1 MSTIAAISTPYGI
14 GGISV
19 VRVSGENAIKI
30 TQKIFRAHD
39 GTLLESMNGYTCKL
53 GNIIFENNELDEVIV
68 TVFKAPR
75 SYTGEDSTQISCHG
89 SMFITKSILR
99 ALLSSGAVLAG
110 PGEFTKRAF
119 LNKKISLD
127 KAESVMGLISSNYE
141 KARKINYSAY
151 CGFLGKKIDEI
162 KSKFFDI
169 LSDLNAEIDYSDED
183 VPELDDNQLIL
194 RLENIKSEL
203 NNLIKSYSIGCVIK
217 NGLKVAILGAPNVG
231 KSTLMNFLS
240 KKEKSIVT
248 DIAGTTRDAIEE
260 SIILNNIPI
269 VLIDTA
275 GIRETS
281 DKIEQIGTKKSKEIA
296 EISDLILFM
305 LDASREI
312 TDEEIKII
320 NSFDKNKILIIINK
334 SDINSNYNFEKLKKI
349 NINNNINNFVLI
361 SAKNGIGIDNLSKKI
376 EEFVDFGSYENE
388 NLIIMSERQYN
399 ILLRAQKNLENAINK
414 IKSVPRDIFADIL
427 KESVQVLCEFSGEN
441 LETKIVDSV
450 FEKFCVGK

>member
-19 VRVSGENAIKI
+19 IRVSGPDAIKI
-30 TQKIFRAHD
+30 TQKIFKSKD
-39 GTLLESMNGYTCKL
+39 GILLENMNGYTCKL

-68 TVFKAPR
+68 TVFKAPK

-99 ALLSSGAVLAG
+99 AVLSSGAVLAG

-127 KAESVMGLISSNYE
+127 KAESIMGLISSNYE
-141 KARKINYSAY
+141 KARKINYSTY

-162 KSKFFDI
+162 KNKFFDI
-169 LSDLNAEIDYSDED
+169 LSDLNADIDYSDED

-194 RLENIKSEL
+194 KLKNIKSEL
-203 NNLIKSYSIGCVIK
+203 DNLIKSYSIGCVIK

-281 DKIEQIGTKKSKEIA
+281 DKIEQIGTQKSKEIA

-320 NSFDKNKILIIINK
+320 NSFDKHKILIIINK
-334 SDINSNYNFEKLKKI
+334 SD
-349 NINNNINNFVLI
+349 
-361 SAKNGIGIDNLSKKI
+361 
-376 EEFVDFGSYENE
+376 
-388 NLIIMSERQYN
+388 
-399 ILLRAQKNLENAINK
+399 
-414 IKSVPRDIFADIL
+414 
-427 KESVQVLCEFSGEN
+427 
-441 LETKIVDSV
+441 
-450 FEKFCVGK
+450 

>member
-30 TQKIFRAHD
+30 TQKIFKAHD
-39 GTLLESMNGYTCKL
+39 GTLLENMNGYTCKL
-53 GNIIFENNELDEVIV
+53 GNIIFENNVLDEVIV

-75 SYTGEDSTQISCHG
+75 SYTGEDITQISCHG

-99 ALLSSGAVLAG
+99 ALLNSGAVMAG

-162 KSKFFDI
+162 KNKFFDI

-183 VPELDDNQLIL
+183 VPELDNNQLIL
-194 RLENIKSEL
+194 RLENINSKL

-260 SIILNNIPI
+260 SIILDNIPI

-275 GIRETS
+275 GIRETN
-281 DKIEQIGTKKSKEIA
+281 DKIEQIGTQKSKEIA

-334 SDINSNYNFEKLKKI
+334 SDINSNYNLEKLKKL
-349 NINNNINNFVLI
+349 NIKNFVLI
-361 SAKNGIGIDNLSKKI
+361 SAKNGTGIDNLSKKI
-376 EEFVDFGSYENE
+376 EEFIDFGAFQNE

-399 ILLRAQKNLENAINK
+399 VLLRAQKNLENAIDK

-427 KESVQVLCEFSGEN
+427 KESAEILCEFSGEN

>member
-19 VRVSGENAIKI
+19 VRVSGEDAIKI

-39 GTLLESMNGYTCKL
+39 GTLLENMNGYTCKL
-53 GNIIFENNELDEVIV
+53 GNIIFENNTLDEVIV

-75 SYTGEDSTQISCHG
+75 SYTGEDITQISCHG

-99 ALLSSGAVLAG
+99 ALLSSGAVMAG

-162 KSKFFDI
+162 KNKFFDI

-183 VPELDDNQLIL
+183 VPELDNNQLIL
-194 RLENIKSEL
+194 RLENINSEL

-275 GIRETS
+275 GIRETN
-281 DKIEQIGTKKSKEIA
+281 DKIEQIGTQKSKEIA

-334 SDINSNYNFEKLKKI
+334 SDINPNYNLKKLKKL
-349 NINNNINNFVLI
+349 NIKNFVLI
-361 SAKNGIGIDNLSKKI
+361 SAKNGTGIDNLSKKI
-376 EEFVDFGSYENE
+376 EEFIDFGAFQNE

-399 ILLRAQKNLENAINK
+399 VLLRAQKNLENAIDK

-427 KESVQVLCEFSGEN
+427 KESAEILCEFSGEN

>member
-19 VRVSGENAIKI
+19 VRVSGEDAIKI

-39 GTLLESMNGYTCKL
+39 GTLLENMNGYTCKL
-53 GNIIFENNELDEVIV
+53 GNIIFENNVLDEVIV

-75 SYTGEDSTQISCHG
+75 SYTGEDITQISCHG

-99 ALLSSGAVLAG
+99 ALLSSGAVMAG

-162 KSKFFDI
+162 KNKFFDI

-183 VPELDDNQLIL
+183 VPELDNNQLIL
-194 RLENIKSEL
+194 RLENINSKL

-281 DKIEQIGTKKSKEIA
+281 DKIEQIGTQKSKEIA

-334 SDINSNYNFEKLKKI
+334 SDINSNYNLEKLKKL
-349 NINNNINNFVLI
+349 NIKNFVLI
-361 SAKNGIGIDNLSKKI
+361 SAKNGTGIDNLSKKI
-376 EEFVDFGSYENE
+376 EEFIDFGAFQNE

-399 ILLRAQKNLENAINK
+399 VLLRAQKNLENAIDK

-427 KESVQVLCEFSGEN
+427 KESAEILCEFSGEN

>member
-19 VRVSGENAIKI
+19 VRVSGEDAIKI
-30 TQKIFRAHD
+30 TQKIFKAHD
-39 GTLLESMNGYTCKL
+39 GTLLENMNGYTCKL
-53 GNIIFENNELDEVIV
+53 GNIIFENNTLDEVIV

-75 SYTGEDSTQISCHG
+75 SYTGEDITQISCHG

-99 ALLSSGAVLAG
+99 ALLSSGAVMAG

-162 KSKFFDI
+162 KNKFFDI

-183 VPELDDNQLIL
+183 VPELDNNQLIL
-194 RLENIKSEL
+194 RLENINSKL

-281 DKIEQIGTKKSKEIA
+281 DKIEQIGTQKSKEIA

-334 SDINSNYNFEKLKKI
+334 SDINSNYNLKKLKKL
-349 NINNNINNFVLI
+349 NIKNFVLI
-361 SAKNGIGIDNLSKKI
+361 SAKNGTGIDNLSKKT
-376 EEFVDFGSYENE
+376 EEFIDFSSYENE

-399 ILLRAQKNLENAINK
+399 VLLRAQKNLENAIDK

-427 KESVQVLCEFSGEN
+427 KESAEILCEFSGEN

>member
-30 TQKIFRAHD
+30 TQKIFKAHD
-39 GTLLESMNGYTCKL
+39 GTLLENMNGYTCKL
-53 GNIIFENNELDEVIV
+53 GNIIFENNVLDEVIV

-75 SYTGEDSTQISCHG
+75 SYTGEDITQISCHG

-99 ALLSSGAVLAG
+99 ALLNSGAVMAG

-162 KSKFFDI
+162 KNKFFDI

-183 VPELDDNQLIL
+183 VPELDNNQLIL
-194 RLENIKSEL
+194 RLENINSKL

-260 SIILNNIPI
+260 SIILDNIPI

-281 DKIEQIGTKKSKEIA
+281 DKIEQIGTQKSKEIA

-334 SDINSNYNFEKLKKI
+334 SDINSNYNLEKLKKL
-349 NINNNINNFVLI
+349 NIKNFVLI
-361 SAKNGIGIDNLSKKI
+361 SAKNGTGIDNLSKKI
-376 EEFVDFGSYENE
+376 EEFIDFGAFQNE

-399 ILLRAQKNLENAINK
+399 ILLRAQKNLENAIDK

-427 KESVQVLCEFSGEN
+427 KESAEILCEFSGEN

>member
-30 TQKIFRAHD
+30 TQKIFKAHD
-39 GTLLESMNGYTCKL
+39 GTLLENMNGYTCKL
-53 GNIIFENNELDEVIV
+53 GNIIFENNTLDEVIV

-75 SYTGEDSTQISCHG
+75 SYTGEDITQISCHG

-99 ALLSSGAVLAG
+99 ALLSSGAVMAG

-162 KSKFFDI
+162 KNKFFDI

-183 VPELDDNQLIL
+183 VPELDNNQLIL
-194 RLENIKSEL
+194 RLENINSKL
-203 NNLIKSYSIGCVIK
+203 NNLIKSYSIGCIIK

-281 DKIEQIGTKKSKEIA
+281 DKIEQIGTQKSKEIA

-334 SDINSNYNFEKLKKI
+334 SDINSNYNLEKLKKL
-349 NINNNINNFVLI
+349 NIKNFVLI
-361 SAKNGIGIDNLSKKI
+361 SAKNGTGIDNLSKKI
-376 EEFVDFGSYENE
+376 EEFIDFGAFQNE

-399 ILLRAQKNLENAINK
+399 ILLRAQKNLENAIDK

-427 KESVQVLCEFSGEN
+427 KESAEILCEFSGEN

>member
-19 VRVSGENAIKI
+19 VRVSGEDAIKI
-30 TQKIFRAHD
+30 TQKIFKAHD
-39 GTLLESMNGYTCKL
+39 GTLLENMNGYTCKL
-53 GNIIFENNELDEVIV
+53 GNIIFENNTLDEVIV

-75 SYTGEDSTQISCHG
+75 SYTGEDITQISCHG

-99 ALLSSGAVLAG
+99 ALLNSGAVMAG

-162 KSKFFDI
+162 KNKFFDI

-183 VPELDDNQLIL
+183 VPELDNNQLIL
-194 RLENIKSEL
+194 RLENINSKL

-281 DKIEQIGTKKSKEIA
+281 DKIEQIGTQKSKEIA

-334 SDINSNYNFEKLKKI
+334 SDINSNYNLKKLKKL
-349 NINNNINNFVLI
+349 NIKNFVLI
-361 SAKNGIGIDNLSKKI
+361 SAKNGTGIDNLSKKI
-376 EEFVDFGSYENE
+376 EEFIDFSSYENE

-399 ILLRAQKNLENAINK
+399 VLLRAQKNLENAIDK

-427 KESVQVLCEFSGEN
+427 KESAEILCEFSGEN

>member
-39 GTLLESMNGYTCKL
+39 GTLLENMNGYTCKL
-53 GNIIFENNELDEVIV
+53 GNIIFENNTLDEVIV

-99 ALLSSGAVLAG
+99 AVLSSGAVMAG

-162 KSKFFDI
+162 KNKFFDI

-183 VPELDDNQLIL
+183 VPELDNNQLIL
-194 RLENIKSEL
+194 RLENINSEL

-281 DKIEQIGTKKSKEIA
+281 DKIEQIGTQKSKEIA

-305 LDASREI
+305 LDASREF

-334 SDINSNYNFEKLKKI
+334 SDINSNYNLKKLKRL
-349 NINNNINNFVLI
+349 NINNFVLI
-361 SAKNGIGIDNLSKKI
+361 SAKNGTGIDNLSKKI
-376 EEFVDFGSYENE
+376 EEFIDFGSYENE

-399 ILLRAQKNLENAINK
+399 ILLRAQKNLENAIDK

-427 KESVQVLCEFSGEN
+427 KESAEILCEFSGEN
-441 LETKIVDSV
+441 LETKIVDS
-450 FEKFCVGK
+450 

>member
-19 VRVSGENAIKI
+19 VRVSGEDAIKI
-30 TQKIFRAHD
+30 TQKIFKAHD
-39 GTLLESMNGYTCKL
+39 GTLLENMNGYTCKL
-53 GNIIFENNELDEVIV
+53 GNIIFENNTLDEVIV

-75 SYTGEDSTQISCHG
+75 SYTGEDITQISCHG

-99 ALLSSGAVLAG
+99 ALLSSGAVMAG

-162 KSKFFDI
+162 KNKFFDI

-183 VPELDDNQLIL
+183 VPELDNNQLIL
-194 RLENIKSEL
+194 RLENINSKL

-281 DKIEQIGTKKSKEIA
+281 DKIEQIGTQKSKEIA

-334 SDINSNYNFEKLKKI
+334 SDINSNYNLKKLKKL
-349 NINNNINNFVLI
+349 NIKNFVLI
-361 SAKNGIGIDNLSKKI
+361 SAKNGTGIDNLSKKI
-376 EEFVDFGSYENE
+376 EEFIDFSSYENE

-399 ILLRAQKNLENAINK
+399 VLLRAQKNLENAIDK

-427 KESVQVLCEFSGEN
+427 KESAEILCEFSGEN

>member
-19 VRVSGENAIKI
+19 LRVSGEDAIKI
-30 TQKIFRAHD
+30 TQKIFKAHD
-39 GTLLESMNGYTCKL
+39 GTLLENMNGFTCKL
-53 GNIIFENNELDEVIV
+53 GTIIFENNVIDEVIV
-68 TVFKAPR
+68 TVFKAPK
-75 SYTGEDSTQISCHG
+75 SYTGEDMTQISCHG

-99 ALLSSGAVLAG
+99 ALLSSGAVMAG

-162 KSKFFDI
+162 KNKFFDI

-183 VPELDDNQLIL
+183 IPELDNNQLIL
-194 RLENIKSEL
+194 RLENINSEL
-203 NNLIKSYSIGCVIK
+203 NNLIKSNSIGCVIK

-281 DKIEQIGTKKSKEIA
+281 DKIEQIGTQKSKEIA

-320 NSFDKNKILIIINK
+320 NYFDKNKILIIINK
-334 SDINSNYNFEKLKKI
+334 SDINPNYNLEKLKKL
-349 NINNNINNFVLI
+349 NIKNFVLI
-361 SAKNGIGIDNLSKKI
+361 SAKNGTGIDNLSKKI
-376 EEFVDFGSYENE
+376 EEFIDFGSYENE

-414 IKSVPRDIFADIL
+414 IKSLPRDIFADIL
-427 KESVQVLCEFSGEN
+427 KESAEILCEFSGEN

>member
-39 GTLLESMNGYTCKL
+39 GTLLENMNGYTCKL
-53 GNIIFENNELDEVIV
+53 GNIIFENNTLDEVIV

-99 ALLSSGAVLAG
+99 AVLSSGAVMAG

-169 LSDLNAEIDYSDED
+169 LSDLNADIDYSDED
-183 VPELDDNQLIL
+183 VPELDNNQLIL
-194 RLENIKSEL
+194 RLENINSEL

-281 DKIEQIGTKKSKEIA
+281 DKIEQIGTQKSKEIA

-334 SDINSNYNFEKLKKI
+334 SDINPNYNLEKLKKL
-349 NINNNINNFVLI
+349 NIKNFVLI
-361 SAKNGIGIDNLSKKI
+361 SAKNGTGIDNLSKKI
-376 EEFVDFGSYENE
+376 EEFIDFGSYENE

-399 ILLRAQKNLENAINK
+399 ILLRAQKNLENAIDK
-414 IKSVPRDIFADIL
+414 IRSVPRDIFADIL
-427 KESVQVLCEFSGEN
+427 KESAEILCEFSGEN

>member
-39 GTLLESMNGYTCKL
+39 GTLLENMNGYTCKL
-53 GNIIFENNELDEVIV
+53 GNIIFENNVLDEVIV

-75 SYTGEDSTQISCHG
+75 SYTGEDITQISCHG

-99 ALLSSGAVLAG
+99 ALLSSGAVMAG

-162 KSKFFDI
+162 KNKFFDI

-183 VPELDDNQLIL
+183 VPELDNNQLIL
-194 RLENIKSEL
+194 RLENINSEL
-203 NNLIKSYSIGCVIK
+203 NNLIKSYSIGCIIK

-275 GIRETS
+275 GIRETN
-281 DKIEQIGTKKSKEIA
+281 DKIEQIGTQKSKEIA

-320 NSFDKNKILIIINK
+320 NYFDKNKILIIINK
-334 SDINSNYNFEKLKKI
+334 SDINSNYNLEKLKKL
-349 NINNNINNFVLI
+349 NIKNFVLI
-361 SAKNGIGIDNLSKKI
+361 SAKNGTGIDNLSKKI
-376 EEFVDFGSYENE
+376 EEFIDFGAFQNE

-399 ILLRAQKNLENAINK
+399 VLLRAQKNLENAIDK

-427 KESVQVLCEFSGEN
+427 KESAEILCEFSGEN

>member
-19 VRVSGENAIKI
+19 VRVSGEDAIKI
-30 TQKIFRAHD
+30 TQKIFKAHD
-39 GTLLESMNGYTCKL
+39 GTLLENMNGYTCKL
-53 GNIIFENNELDEVIV
+53 GNIIFENNTLDEVIV

-75 SYTGEDSTQISCHG
+75 SYTGEDITQISCHG

-99 ALLSSGAVLAG
+99 ALLNSGAVMAG

-162 KSKFFDI
+162 KNKFFDI

-183 VPELDDNQLIL
+183 VPELDNNQLIL
-194 RLENIKSEL
+194 RLENINSKL
-203 NNLIKSYSIGCVIK
+203 NNLIKSYSIGCIIK

-281 DKIEQIGTKKSKEIA
+281 DKIEQIGTQKSKEIA

-334 SDINSNYNFEKLKKI
+334 SDINPNYNLEKLKKL
-349 NINNNINNFVLI
+349 NIKNFVLI
-361 SAKNGIGIDNLSKKI
+361 SAKNGTGIDNLSKKI
-376 EEFVDFGSYENE
+376 EEFIDFGAFQNE

-399 ILLRAQKNLENAINK
+399 VLLRAQKNLGNAIDK

-427 KESVQVLCEFSGEN
+427 KESAEILCEFSGEN

>member
-39 GTLLESMNGYTCKL
+39 GTLLENMNGYTCKL
-53 GNIIFENNELDEVIV
+53 GNIIFENNVLDEVIV

-75 SYTGEDSTQISCHG
+75 SYTGEDITQISCHG

-99 ALLSSGAVLAG
+99 ALLNSGAVMAG

-162 KSKFFDI
+162 KNKFFDI

-183 VPELDDNQLIL
+183 VPELDNNQLIL
-194 RLENIKSEL
+194 RLENINSKL

-281 DKIEQIGTKKSKEIA
+281 DKIEQIGTQKSKEIA

-334 SDINSNYNFEKLKKI
+334 SDINSNYNLEKLKKL
-349 NINNNINNFVLI
+349 NIKNFVLI
-361 SAKNGIGIDNLSKKI
+361 SAKNGTGIDNLSKKI
-376 EEFVDFGSYENE
+376 EEFIDFGAFQNE

-399 ILLRAQKNLENAINK
+399 ILLRAQKNLENAIDK

-427 KESVQVLCEFSGEN
+427 KESAEILCEFSGEN

>member
-19 VRVSGENAIKI
+19 VRVSGEDAIKI
-30 TQKIFRAHD
+30 TQKIFKAHD
-39 GTLLESMNGYTCKL
+39 GTLLENMNGYTCKL
-53 GNIIFENNELDEVIV
+53 GNIIFENNTLDEVIV

-75 SYTGEDSTQISCHG
+75 SYTGEDITQISCHG

-99 ALLSSGAVLAG
+99 ALLSSGAVMAG

-162 KSKFFDI
+162 KNKFFDI

-183 VPELDDNQLIL
+183 VPELDNNQLIL
-194 RLENIKSEL
+194 RLENINSKL

-275 GIRETS
+275 GIRETN
-281 DKIEQIGTKKSKEIA
+281 DKIEQIGTQKSKEIA

-334 SDINSNYNFEKLKKI
+334 SDINPNYNLKKLKKL
-349 NINNNINNFVLI
+349 NIKNFVLI
-361 SAKNGIGIDNLSKKI
+361 SAKNGTGIDNLSKKI
-376 EEFVDFGSYENE
+376 EEFIDFGAFQNE

-399 ILLRAQKNLENAINK
+399 VLLRAQKNLENAIDK

-427 KESVQVLCEFSGEN
+427 KESAEILCEFSGEN